1 MPLYP
6 SNLNHYLPVKDE
18 LSRWMIYV
26 TIFGMGVFIGIFIAG
41 VVG

>member
-6 SNLNHYLPVKDE
+6 ENSSRYLPVKDDLE
-18 LSRWMIYV
+18 KWMIYV
-26 TIFGMGVFIGIFIAG
+26 TIFGMGVFIGIFVAG